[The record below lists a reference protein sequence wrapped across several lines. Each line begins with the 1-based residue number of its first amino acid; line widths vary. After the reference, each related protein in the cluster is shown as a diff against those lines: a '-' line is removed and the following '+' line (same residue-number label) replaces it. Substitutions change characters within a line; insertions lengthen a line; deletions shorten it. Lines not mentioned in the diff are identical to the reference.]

1 MEIVDADPARL
12 WRLYADHAAVLFR
25 GGPRPT
31 FHASDRWF
39 FAATGSD
46 HVDMNQAAL
55 FGEADAADAELLA
68 RQVLE
73 AGVPCLLGC
82 SDGVLERVAPALTGA
97 GFARLPNRE
106 AVFRRPGPPQALE
119 PSAFV
124 VQRVRSNADV
134 EAMQAIFEE
143 AHGYDRALIAALY
156 GDRIRADDGFSAWIA
171 WDGSEPISFAIVVEV
186 GASLSIWEVMTPE
199 RHRRRGGARAV
210 VSAALAR
217 AGASAA
223 RPIEETL
230 FWASPAGRPL
240 YEAMG
245 FVIAD
250 EVDAW
255 TLGASAEDLAAV
267 GA

>member
-1 MEIVDADPARL
+1 MTIVSTDAARL
-12 WRLYADHAAVLFR
+12 WRLYAEHAAVLFR

-31 FHASDRWF
+31 FHATDRWF

-46 HVDMNQAAL
+46 HVDLNQAAL
-55 FGEADAADAELLA
+55 FGLADAEDAELLA
-68 RQVLE
+68 RRVV
-73 AGVPCLLGC
+73 AADVPCLLGC
-82 SDGVLERVAPALTGA
+82 SGGVLKRVAPALTGA
-97 GFARLPNRE
+97 GFARLPIRE
-106 AVFRRPGPPQALE
+106 AFFWRPGPPQALE
-119 PSAFV
+119 PSAFDV
-124 VQRVRSNADV
+124 RRVRSTLDV
-134 EAMQAIFEE
+134 IAMQAMFHE
-143 AHGYDRALIAALY
+143 AHGYDPAAIAALY
-156 GDRIRADDGFSAWIA
+156 GERVKADDGFSAWLA
-171 WDGSEPISFAIVVEV
+171 WDGPEPISFAIVIEA
-186 GASLSIWEVMTPE
+186 GPALSIWEVMTPE

-210 VSAALAR
+210 VNAALAGV
-217 AGASAA
+217 AAVAA

-255 TLGASAEDLAAV
+255 TLAASAEDLAAV

>member
-1 MEIVDADPARL
+1 LTPARADAARL

-31 FHASDRWF
+31 FHATNRWF

-55 FGEADAADAELLA
+55 FGEAGAEDADLLA
-68 RQVLE
+68 GRVLR

-82 SDGVLERVAPALTGA
+82 SDGVLERVAPALTAA

-106 AVFRRPGPPQALE
+106 AIFWREGPAAALE
-119 PSAFV
+119 PSSFEV
-124 VQRVRSNADV
+124 RRVRSNIDV
-134 EAMQAIFEE
+134 SAMQATFEE
-143 AHGYDRALIAALY
+143 AHGYDPASIAALY
-156 GDRIRADDGFSAWIA
+156 GGRVEGDDGFSAWLA
-171 WDGSEPISFAIVVEV
+171 WEGPEPISFAIVVEV

-199 RHRRRGGARAV
+199 RHRRRGGARTV
-210 VSAALAR
+210 VNAALA
-217 AGASAA
+217 GAAAVAA

-245 FVIAD
+245 FIVAD
-250 EVDAW
+250 EVDTWAI
-255 TLGASAEDLAAV
+255 GASAEDLAAV

>member
-1 MEIVDADPARL
+1 M
-12 WRLYADHAAVLFR
+12 
-25 GGPRPT
+25 
-31 FHASDRWF
+31 FHATDRWF

-55 FGEADAADAELLA
+55 FGEADAEDAALLA
-68 RQVLE
+68 SQVVK

-82 SDGVLERVAPALTGA
+82 SDGVLERAAPALTAA

-106 AVFRRPGPPQALE
+106 AIFWRPGPPPSIE
-119 PSAFV
+119 PAGFEV
-124 VQRVRSNADV
+124 RRVRSDV
-134 EAMQAIFEE
+134 DVVAMLAIFEE
-143 AHGYDRALIAALY
+143 AHGYDPTSIAALY
-156 GDRIRADDGFSAWIA
+156 GGRIKGDDGFSAWLA
-171 WDGSEPISFAIVVEV
+171 WDGPDPISFTIVVEV
-186 GASLSIWEVMTPE
+186 GTALSIWEVMTPE

-210 VSAALAR
+210 VNAALA
-217 AGASAA
+217 GAAAVAA
-223 RPIEETL
+223 RTIEETL

-245 FVIAD
+245 FVVAD

-255 TLGASAEDLAAV
+255 ALGASAEDLAAV